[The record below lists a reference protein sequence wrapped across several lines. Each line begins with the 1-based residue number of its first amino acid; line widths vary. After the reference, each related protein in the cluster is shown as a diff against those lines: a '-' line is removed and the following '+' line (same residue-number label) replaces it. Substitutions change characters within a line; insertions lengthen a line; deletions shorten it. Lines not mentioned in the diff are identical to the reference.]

1 MPLVFEIKF
10 ALQNFRKEN
19 WAEQIESSLLKW
31 KTVAAANNLTLVVDG
46 IEDAK
51 DDHFLDD
58 LEIRHPARLL
68 LRQTSLIWKI
78 IALQT

>member
-31 KTVAAANNLTLVVDG
+31 KTVAAANNLTLVVEG

-58 LEIRHPARLL
+58 LEIRH
-68 LRQTSLIWKI
+68 RQGYFYGKPHLFGK
-78 IALQT
+78 